1 MNANGD
7 DADNAAAPSQG
18 PRRVEAQHAWRGAV
32 PTDARR
38 SDASAALLKT
48 IPESMAA
55 VLSPPALVPLPATA
69 ASASSPEMGTIAA
82 FFPQSTAPPS
92 GVSDREADDSGES
105 SAIASAA
112 TPQRRRTGTQECAL
126 NAGHRGGSSDPSH
139 RAPRALSAG
148 RTPQQLLPNSESGR
162 DLSFMPTSG
171 DAIPA
176 FRACP
181 GTASCCAGPVTGPLE
196 ILSASTALTKLG
208 SASTP
213 PLTSRSLL
221 SALHIV
227 NASTM
232 PDTPLSDTRAHHD
245 TAVEGT
251 PPIAPAV
258 HVNGRPAT
266 PQHNQERHQ
275 RPFHTADP
283 QPTAPDAGAAGA
295 AMPDTPGQWRLS
307 QMQYPGLHLEQRP
320 SRFLTSTH
328 NVDAA
333 VPRMTDHMLVNAEFS
348 AMQLLPERRVEL
360 PSRDTEAGGGVGR
373 TGPEA
378 HLQQRAIRNSESE
391 AGIGWHDAAHLTP
404 LFRAIPPV
412 TSTSLTGAAFLQQ
425 VRIATSEER
434 RVRLLFHTRPR
445 IRLRDRPRIVTN
457 PVLDRPG
464 WVQPLC
470 YPTLWI
476 PCMRN
481 TIYSIPL
488 STVMRAPWETD
499 FFGSA
504 QPSVAFSASETSVLP
519 GEQPRPDFSGAAHGG
534 SRALGAPLTTAMP
547 TAPAFYHVPITA
559 PRLAQ
564 SSAHN
569 HRADSELLLHR
580 MPAPPSL
587 NPLSG
592 IGERAAANSHGE
604 LLISSIETA
613 SRPVRFAHN
622 CSHLLY
628 RCFCV
633 RCAIASQ
640 MQALQADAEIR
651 GAKMTL
657 FPSCTCLGVES
668 ESHTEIL
675 STLCLLDLF
684 TLGAPFGCC
693 CYHGLGSALYGWHLR
708 YMLRARYR
716 IFAWTSIDL
725 LIMCCIP
732 GLALDQQGAELL
744 LNGTPEATVGLQFMA

>member
-1 MNANGD
+1 
-7 DADNAAAPSQG
+7 
-18 PRRVEAQHAWRGAV
+18 
-32 PTDARR
+32 
-38 SDASAALLKT
+38 
-48 IPESMAA
+48 
-55 VLSPPALVPLPATA
+55 
-69 ASASSPEMGTIAA
+69 
-82 FFPQSTAPPS
+82 
-92 GVSDREADDSGES
+92 
-105 SAIASAA
+105 
-112 TPQRRRTGTQECAL
+112 
-126 NAGHRGGSSDPSH
+126 
-139 RAPRALSAG
+139 
-148 RTPQQLLPNSESGR
+148 
-162 DLSFMPTSG
+162 
-171 DAIPA
+171 
-176 FRACP
+176 
-181 GTASCCAGPVTGPLE
+181 
-196 ILSASTALTKLG
+196 
-208 SASTP
+208 
-213 PLTSRSLL
+213 
-221 SALHIV
+221 
-227 NASTM
+227 M